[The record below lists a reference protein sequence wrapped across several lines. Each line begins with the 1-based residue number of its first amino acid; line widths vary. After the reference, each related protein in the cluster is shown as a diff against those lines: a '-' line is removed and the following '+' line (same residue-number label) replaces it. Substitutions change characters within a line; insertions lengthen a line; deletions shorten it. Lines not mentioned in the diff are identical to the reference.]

1 MQSFNVELKDG
12 TYELKYPNRSVF
24 KMDERLGY
32 SCLHIVEKA
41 EEQGPMAAFS
51 TRDITI
57 VIWAGML
64 HSHPRITPEEVA
76 DKIDLDMSKYS
87 QVVQIATSAIMK
99 IHNLNSDVIETYA
112 ADEDEDSEPES
123 GKKNPGKKS
132 AGRGKNGAGK
142 NESS

>member
-1 MQSFNVELKDG
+1 MQSFNVELNDG

-112 ADEDEDSEPES
+112 ADEDEDSEPDS
-123 GKKNPGKKS
+123 GKKNPDKKR